1 MKRRIVNAVSAHL
14 EAQRAE
20 ALDRL
25 RSLQEAL
32 ESESKSSAG
41 DKHETGRAR
50 VHEEM
55 RQVNETLQRIEAQ
68 RLELDLVLKRNGT
81 PMRVAPGVLVETD
94 GPWVLMGLALG
105 RMQVD
110 GVVVFSVSNEAPLAQ
125 AWRGA
130 VLGEKVQLGPETATI
145 LGLH

>member
-1 MKRRIVNAVSAHL
+1 MKRRIVNALSAHL
-14 EAQRAE
+14 EVQHAQAS
-20 ALDRL
+20 DRL
-25 RSLQEAL
+25 ISLQEAL

-55 RQVNETLQRIEAQ
+55 RQVNQTLQRIEAQ
-68 RLELDLVLKRNGT
+68 RSELDLILKRSSA
-81 PMRVAPGVLVETD
+81 PERVAPGVLVETD

-110 GVVVFSVSNEAPLAQ
+110 ELLVYSVSNEAPLAQ

-130 VLGEKVQLGPETATI
+130 LLGEKVKLGPSITTVR
-145 LGLH
+145 GLH

>member
-1 MKRRIVNAVSAHL
+1 MKRRIVSALSAHL
-14 EAQRAE
+14 EAQFSE
-20 ALDRL
+20 ALNRL
-25 RSLQEAL
+25 NSLHEAL

-55 RQVNETLQRIEAQ
+55 RQVNDTLQRIGAQ
-68 RLELDLVLKRNGT
+68 RAELELLSTRVDVPL
-81 PMRVAPGVLVETD
+81 RVAPGVLVETD

-110 GVVVFSVSNEAPLAQ
+110 DLVVYSVSNDAPLAQ
-125 AWRGA
+125 AWKGA
-130 VLGEKVQLGPETATI
+130 VPGDTVNLGPETRTI
-145 LGLH
+145 RGLH

>member
-1 MKRRIVNAVSAHL
+1 MKRRIVNALSARL
-14 EAQRAE
+14 EVQRAE
-20 ALDRL
+20 ASGRL
-25 RSLQEAL
+25 ISLQEAL

-55 RQVNETLQRIEAQ
+55 RQVNETLQRIEGQ
-68 RLELDLVLKRNGT
+68 RAELDLILKRNVT
-81 PMRVAPGVLVETD
+81 PLRVAPGVLVETD

-110 GVVVFSVSNEAPLAQ
+110 EVVLYSVSNEAPLAQ

-130 VLGEKVQLGPETATI
+130 VLGVKVKLGPETTTI